1 MVGCNYIINWN
12 FERKAIMKF
21 DGYKVLV
28 SFENIDEEFKKEV
41 HGKNIPKAQR
51 KCIFCGSDTV
61 KFNKIAHA
69 VSETIG
75 NKSLISHFECDECN
89 EEFGKKLEDDL
100 GKYMLPYK
108 IIAQI
113 FGKKNQL
120 TSKDLSNNDN
130 VSYGCFRI
138 QVNKNKPVLE
148 EVETKGM
155 IIEKKDTGIL
165 KEVDDGFEITILRQ
179 HYNPLAVYCSF
190 LKMAYSIMP
199 LEFYVKYLKHIV
211 LLKQIVAKDSV
222 YCNEEKEKIMKSN
235 PNCGIFCFFPGINP
249 LGGINVILWQKTN
262 SEEKSYPEMLFT
274 LEMKNFS
281 FTIPVLADEEQGTF
295 KMPKFSSD
303 KEIQYES
310 LDFSKE
316 ELEFKCIMNAK
327 KIEIEDYASLE
338 EKLRNHKLL
347 RQ

>member
-1 MVGCNYIINWN
+1 
-12 FERKAIMKF
+12 MKF

-28 SFENIDEEFKKEV
+28 SFENIDEELKKEV
-41 HGKNIPKAQR
+41 HGNNIPKAQR
-51 KCIFCGSDTV
+51 KCIFCGSNTA

-69 VSETIG
+69 VSETVG
-75 NKSLISHFECDECN
+75 NKSLVSHFECDDCN
-89 EEFGKKLEDDL
+89 EEFGKKLEDNL

-108 IIAQI
+108 IITQI

-120 TSKDLSNNDN
+120 ISKDSSNDDN
-130 VSYGCFRI
+130 VSYGSFRI

-148 EVETKGM
+148 EFETKGM
-155 IIEKKDTGIL
+155 IIETKGTGII
-165 KEVDDGFEITILRQ
+165 KEVDDGFEITIPRQ

-199 LEFYVKYLKHIV
+199 LEFYEQYVKHIIV
-211 LLKQIVAKDSV
+211 LKQIVAKDSM
-222 YCNEEKEKIMKSN
+222 YCNEEKEKVMESN
-235 PNCGIFCFFPGINP
+235 PNCGLYCFFPGINP

-262 SEEKSYPEMLFT
+262 LEEKSYPKMLFT

-303 KEIQYES
+303 KEMQYGS

-316 ELEFKCIMNAK
+316 EMEFKCIMSAK

-338 EKLRNHKLL
+338 EELRNHKLL